1 MGNETLRNKNEL
13 IAIRAWTA
21 IFHALGVETVSG
33 DSKLTPVNVKQLKE
47 AEFFLDLTA
56 IARTTTGTFD
66 VNILTLDPIS
76 GKWFTLVSFTQR
88 TTVGTER
95 KVVTGNLG
103 AFLAAAWIPGGDT
116 TSVTFSIGAVLKA
129 D

>member
-21 IFHALGVETVSG
+21 TFHASGVETAAG

-56 IARTTTGTFD
+56 IARTSTGTFN

-76 GKWFTLVSFTQR
+76 GKWFTLTSFTER

>member
-1 MGNETLRNKNEL
+1 MGGEILKNKNDL
-13 IAIRAWTA
+13 IVIRAWAATLQASVTKTA
-21 IFHALGVETVSG
+21 SG

-47 AEFFLDLTA
+47 GEFFLDLTA

-76 GKWFTLVSFTQR
+76 GKWFTLTSFTQR

-103 AFLAAAWIPGGDT
+103 AFLAASWILAGDT

-129 D
+129 G